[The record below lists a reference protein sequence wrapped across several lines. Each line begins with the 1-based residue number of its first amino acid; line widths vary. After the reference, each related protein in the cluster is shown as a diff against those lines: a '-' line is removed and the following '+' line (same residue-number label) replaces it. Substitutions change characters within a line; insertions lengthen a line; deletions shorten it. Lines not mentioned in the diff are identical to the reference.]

1 MDWPAS
7 VAPSFFFPNFFFNE
21 CFFYMFFFKE
31 NIYIYIN
38 TLYIYIYI
46 YILIRVFFLND
57 DYFFGY
63 AFNFRRGFSDS
74 SIIIIFIFYI
84 DKLYF

>member
-7 VAPSFFFPNFFFNE
+7 AAPSFFFPNFFSMNAFFI
-21 CFFYMFFFKE
+21 CFFSKKIFIF
-31 NIYIYIN
+31 IL
-38 TLYIYIYI
+38 TLFIYIYI

>member
-1 MDWPAS
+1 MDWTGLPQQRL
-7 VAPSFFFPNFFFNE
+7 FLIFFFNE

-38 TLYIYIYI
+38 TLLYIYI
-46 YILIRVFFLND
+46 YILIRDFFLND